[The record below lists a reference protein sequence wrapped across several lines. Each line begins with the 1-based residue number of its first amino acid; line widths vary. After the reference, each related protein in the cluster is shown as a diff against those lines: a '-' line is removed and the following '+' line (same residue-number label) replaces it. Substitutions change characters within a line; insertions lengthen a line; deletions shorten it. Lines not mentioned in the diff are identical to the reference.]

1 MSELELFSE
10 ISLDYSIINIDENSD
25 DLTINKKYLNFKD
38 SLSNIFGDKNTNVDN
53 ESEIDYNQ
61 YYYLKKRVNP
71 NIKDNL
77 INSIENYDDTKGKSN
92 ESQKIHSVISDS
104 KCNNN
109 INNLFK
115 NLSEKDLEHNNN
127 NNKINEETFLGKKKK
142 IFRVEYSNIFN
153 IFSFCERNNNIQK
166 LINDALNDKN
176 SKIKK
181 NGREKRRNKTK
192 FIVNRKQN
200 FDNIR
205 KKIKARFLKA
215 LKNAL
220 NAKLKSAGSKYF
232 FTFLPQIFII
242 NLSKKLNK
250 SILDLTLNEL
260 FSKNFF
266 NKKIEKKADL
276 KKYNHNLFVLKYLE
290 NNKDICEKSKFN
302 IIKDMKFSQ
311 IFNEYLISKEFEIEI
326 STLIQ
331 QKENEKYIKN
341 YIIKARNFLNFFSQ

>member
-10 ISLDYSIINIDENSD
+10 ISLDYSIINIEENSD

-109 INNLFK
+109 INNLLK

-127 NNKINEETFLGKKKK
+127 NKINKEKFLGKKKK

-242 NLSKKLNK
+242 NLSKKINK

-302 IIKDMKFSQ
+302 KI
-311 IFNEYLISKEFEIEI
+311 
-326 STLIQ
+326 
-331 QKENEKYIKN
+331 
-341 YIIKARNFLNFFSQ
+341 

>member
-71 NIKDNL
+71 NIKDNM

-109 INNLFK
+109 INNLLK

-127 NNKINEETFLGKKKK
+127 NKINKEKFLGKKKK

-181 NGREKRRNKTK
+181 NGRQKRRNKTK

-242 NLSKKLNK
+242 NLSKKINK

-331 QKENEKYIKN
+331 QKENDKYIKN